1 MTMTLALTAL
11 TLLALTASPAS
22 AQSGA
27 KALFYG
33 SSGAQLQTNAPAPGP
48 MMSRPETPGSNM
60 ATGFP
65 TAPAMPGM
73 PAPAPTMPA
82 MTPPPPPPA
91 MPSSTTTGMPAM
103 PPSTATGA
111 PAMMPPP
118 MPGEAPSSPAAAAE
132 DLNKIVDQLKAAA
145 DTLPAGSPAV
155 ADAGTK
161 DVTVVG
167 AAPAMGVKYWVELV
181 DQNGTQRQVTTEYV
195 FRAGD
200 RIRLHMSSNRDGYL
214 TLVNLGS
221 SGRTTVLFPS
231 GGANN
236 FVKAG
241 TDYAVPPGGYLR
253 FDENKGQET
262 LILTFSP
269 QAGTPSA
276 SAAMAM
282 ARGGAKD
289 LLMEVDASSPQP
301 ATYAVA
307 PPRPGNQ
314 PATVA
319 IQIKLNHQ

>member
-1 MTMTLALTAL
+1 
-11 TLLALTASPAS
+11 
-22 AQSGA
+22 
-27 KALFYG
+27 
-33 SSGAQLQTNAPAPGP
+33 
-48 MMSRPETPGSNM
+48 
-60 ATGFP
+60 
-65 TAPAMPGM
+65 
-73 PAPAPTMPA
+73 
-82 MTPPPPPPA
+82 
-91 MPSSTTTGMPAM
+91 TGMPAM

-181 DQNGTQRQVTTEYV
+181 DQNGTQRQVTTGDV

-289 LLMEVDASSPQP
+289 LLMEVDASSP
-301 ATYAVA
+301 
-307 PPRPGNQ
+307 
-314 PATVA
+314 
-319 IQIKLNHQ
+319 